1 MSARRGVV
9 IVLAAVLA
17 LAPGLAAA
25 AAVGAKATDG
35 AHVRV
40 FAAASLAT
48 SFGELGRAFEKTHA
62 GAHVEL
68 VLAGSQQLVAQLRQG
83 ASGDVLATAD
93 MRTMEDAKAAN
104 LLQGDAAT
112 FVRNRLVLIVPASN
126 PARIRSWADLSKRG
140 VKLVI
145 GTDAVPVGHYAR
157 EVLVRLAKQPG
168 GSDAWLTHT
177 NANVVS
183 EEENVKAVLS
193 KVQLGEADAGFVY
206 RSDIAP
212 AVARYVRIVPFP
224 DDANVI
230 ASYPIAAL
238 AQAPYAELA
247 RAFADYVTTPA
258 AQAVFV
264 RNGFLPAT
272 ATP

>member
-1 MSARRGVV
+1 MSARLRM
-9 IVLAAVLA
+9 LACTLATLFAV
-17 LAPGLAAA
+17 APACAAS
-25 AAVGAKATDG
+25 AKGDA
-35 AHVRV
+35 VRV
-40 FAAASLAT
+40 FAAASLAS
-48 SFGELGRAFEKTHA
+48 SFGELGRAFEREHA
-62 GAHVEL
+62 GAHVEF

-93 MRTMEDAKAAN
+93 TRTMEDAKAAG
-104 LLQGDAAT
+104 LLQGDAST

-126 PARIRSWADLSKRG
+126 PARIRTWADLSKRG
-140 VKLVI
+140 IKLVI

-168 GSDAWLTHT
+168 GSDAWLARA

-212 AVARYVRIVPFP
+212 AVRRYVHVVPFP

-238 AQAPYAELA
+238 AQAPHAELA